1 MTTTACNHVSIVRMR
16 PSVSYRI
23 HLGEK
28 VLLVTSLNR
37 TRARKLSTTMML
49 CFAVVSF
56 SEGKIDH
63 DQITGAGPGLTL
75 GGVELSIADRF
86 VSRISR

>member
-1 MTTTACNHVSIVRMR
+1 
-16 PSVSYRI
+16 
-23 HLGEK
+23 
-28 VLLVTSLNR
+28 
-37 TRARKLSTTMML
+37 MML